1 MQWVGLIALPTLFT
15 VMFAIGLM
23 LGPAQVAAAMTRRT
37 ILLAVLFAA
46 VVPLPVV
53 TIVAVELFH
62 LRGPLQSACCSWPSR
77 PARHLLCA
85 RPSTR
90 AHTATLR
97 RRCTLPSSRWPW

>member
-1 MQWVGLIALPTLFT
+1 MSPPIPLQWVGFIALPTLFT

-53 TIVAVELFH
+53 TIVAVELYPKPQTPNPKPQTPNPKPQTPIYT
-62 LRGPLQSACCSWPSR
+62 PLVN
-77 PARHLLCA
+77 
-85 RPSTR
+85 
-90 AHTATLR
+90 
-97 RRCTLPSSRWPW
+97 